1 MAVAYIFIPGPLSG
15 PDFFHIR
22 QIESLLQ
29 YTKIQHTQYHLYDKH
44 YYCFQNFHLIL
55 FTIFFI
61 LSLASHLQQ
70 NKQCL
75 SAYVGSNLAVPMV
88 SETSGCYVYC
98 FFVQHLMLYFAGANI
113 IIKGE
118 KT

>member
-44 YYCFQNFHLIL
+44 YYCFQNFLLTL
-55 FTIFFI
+55 FFLFFI

-75 SAYVGSNLAVPMV
+75 SAYVGSNLAVLMV
-88 SETSGCYVYC
+88 SELSDAMCTA
-98 FFVQHLMLYFAGANI
+98 FL
-113 IIKGE
+113 
-118 KT
+118 

>member
-1 MAVAYIFIPGPLSG
+1 MSEEICAKLLTVP
-15 PDFFHIR
+15 
-22 QIESLLQ
+22 IESLLQ

-88 SETSGCYVYC
+88 SGLSDAMCTAFLFGTLCCILPE
-98 FFVQHLMLYFAGANI
+98 QIL
-113 IIKGE
+113 
-118 KT
+118 